1 MQLKDLLNFTKTE
14 RERLLKHFQDSGKQ
28 LDSEKEIL
36 AHSVKLS
43 EEVGEL
49 CNETLNYI
57 SLQRKSKL
65 KKSQPEDL
73 AEEIA
78 DVIITTLILAEG
90 AGVNVNEA
98 LEKKIE
104 KIKIRKSQ

>member
-1 MQLKDLLNFTKTE
+1 MQLQDLLQFAKHE
-14 RERLLKHFQDSGKQ
+14 RQRLLEHFRNSSKQ
-28 LDSEKEIL
+28 LDGDKEIL

-65 KKSQPEDL
+65 EKSKPEDL

-78 DVIITTLILAEG
+78 DVVITTLILAEG
-90 AGVNVNEA
+90 AGVDISDA
-98 LEKKIE
+98 LETKME
-104 KIKIRKSQ
+104 KIKVRKSE